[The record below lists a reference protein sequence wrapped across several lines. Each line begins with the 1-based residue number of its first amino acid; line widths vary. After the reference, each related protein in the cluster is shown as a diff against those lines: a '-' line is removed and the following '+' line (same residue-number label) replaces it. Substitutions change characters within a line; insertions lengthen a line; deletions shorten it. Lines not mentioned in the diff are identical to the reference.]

1 MHLSSWSLF
10 YYLKKKKW
18 ELIIKNRIL
27 SSIRK
32 SNNKL
37 TDQFIRNVSVT
48 PCFVVLLLLCLF
60 LLHEEGFRVHFCY
73 ALTESIEKG

>member
-1 MHLSSWSLF
+1 MQCTFLPGLSIII
-10 YYLKKKKW
+10 YKRKKW
-18 ELIIKNRIL
+18 ELIIKNWI
-27 SSIRK
+27 SSIGK

-48 PCFVVLLLLCLF
+48 PCFLVLLLLCLF
-60 LLHEEGFRVHFCY
+60 LLHEHFCY

>member
-18 ELIIKNRIL
+18 ELIIKNRI

-37 TDQFIRNVSVT
+37 TGQFIQNVSVT
-48 PCFVVLLLLCLF
+48 LCFLVRLLLCLF
-60 LLHEEGFRVHFCY
+60 LALFGVVFRIFLLSV
-73 ALTESIEKG
+73 AAEMQTV

>member
-18 ELIIKNRIL
+18 ELIIKNRI

-37 TDQFIRNVSVT
+37 TGQFIQNVSVT
-48 PCFVVLLLLCLF
+48 PCFLVRLLLCLF
-60 LLHEEGFRVHFCY
+60 LALFGVVFRI
-73 ALTESIEKG
+73 LLLSIAAEMQTV